1 MPWTFFNSSG
11 EALTNFGPTVLTDID
26 VANGSDVG
34 AALADGDE
42 ILIYDTS
49 ASANKKSDVSRIAT
63 YIGTAMQAV
72 QSDIEAQTNQDKYIP
87 PDLLKHNPG
96 VGKFW
101 VNVPANGVVSISA
114 ANSTN
119 VASVDDDGTGARGV
133 NLTVAFASTTFAA
146 LASGDTLHAAATII
160 NASDVLVGV
169 YNTSHAAADSVTQA
183 GGFGDQ

>member
-1 MPWTFFNSSG
+1 MPWTFYSATGQKLTSTVTNISNLDIDGGTAIG
-11 EALTNFGPTVLTDID
+11 EAV
-26 VANGSDVG
+26 VG
-34 AALADGDE
+34 ADLFIMDNGAGG
-42 ILIYDTS
+42 T
-49 ASANKKSDVSRIAT
+49 NVKVTAT
-63 YIGTAMQAV
+63 EVATFIGAPAQAV
-72 QSDIEAQTNQDKYIP
+72 QSDIEAQTNQNTYIP

-160 NASDVLVGV
+160 NSSDVLVGV

>member
-1 MPWTFFNSSG
+1 MPWTFYSSTGQKLTSTVTNISNLDIDGGTAIG
-11 EALTNFGPTVLTDID
+11 EAV
-26 VANGSDVG
+26 VG
-34 AALADGDE
+34 ADLFIMDNGAGG
-42 ILIYDTS
+42 T
-49 ASANKKSDVSRIAT
+49 NVKVTAT
-63 YIGTAMQAV
+63 EVATFIGAPAQAV
-72 QSDIEAQTNQDKYIP
+72 QSDIEAQTNQNTYIP
-87 PDLLKHNPG
+87 PDLLQHNPG

-101 VNVPANGVVSISA
+101 VNVPATGVVSISA

-160 NASDVLVGV
+160 NSSDVLVGV